1 MLPIILEKIVNKSK
15 LFNKSALT
23 AQFQPFFS
31 PEWQRFLIKK
41 TKRRKSKNSEGK
53 IGIPI
58 DLPSGFSA
66 LLRVSASA
74 WCWIQC
80 WATSASHAESDVVA
94 VARTNTAAAGGEI
107 PIPVGTADAG
117 WAVVPTPTSHKV
129 IAHVLER
136 LRMSWV

>member
-1 MLPIILEKIVNKSK
+1 MAKISD
-15 LFNKSALT
+15 
-23 AQFQPFFS
+23 
-31 PEWQRFLIKK
+31 KK
-41 TKRRKSKNSEGK
+41 DKKRRKNKNSEGK

-58 DLPSGFSA
+58 DLPSGLSA

-74 WCWIQC
+74 WYWIQC

-107 PIPVGTADAG
+107 PTPVGTADAG